1 MKLSSSE
8 NTRQAWRSTALVVVL
23 AAALLGVA
31 SSAFAQAGGGG
42 GGARIGGGGL
52 GGGGAI
58 GGGGGGG
65 GGSSGANANRT
76 YQNSTMVGDAT
87 ITSDIETRRII
98 VVTDDDTNENIKKVI
113 ANLDA
118 PKPQV
123 LINVVFLQVTH
134 ENDLDLGME
143 ASYTGPIA
151 IKTNPTGTATTK
163 FGVAGQLADASSS
176 TAYGAFYKLTGRD
189 IEATIHA
196 LATTNKVEV
205 LSRPSVLT
213 RSNQQA
219 TILVGQNVPTITG
232 SQIAQSTGT
241 VTNLITYRNVGVI
254 LRVTPYITN
263 EGYVEMILQ
272 PEISAI
278 SATTVP
284 IGNGINSP
292 VIDTRAAD
300 TVVVTKS
307 DRTVVIGGL
316 LSDSKNDVDSKVPLL
331 GDIPIIG
338 AAFRRQ
344 NHSHVKSELLIFL
357 TPHVVKTPDDLDQIS
372 QSEQQRLNLAPN
384 TFDKSDV
391 DKFLP
396 RQKN

>member
-1 MKLSSSE
+1 
-8 NTRQAWRSTALVVVL
+8 
-23 AAALLGVA
+23 
-31 SSAFAQAGGGG
+31 
-42 GGARIGGGGL
+42 
-52 GGGGAI
+52 
-58 GGGGGGG
+58 
-65 GGSSGANANRT
+65 
-76 YQNSTMVGDAT
+76 
-87 ITSDIETRRII
+87 
-98 VVTDDDTNENIKKVI
+98 
-113 ANLDA
+113 
-118 PKPQV
+118 
-123 LINVVFLQVTH
+123 
-134 ENDLDLGME
+134 
-143 ASYTGPIA
+143 
-151 IKTNPTGTATTK
+151 
-163 FGVAGQLADASSS
+163 LADLTSS
-176 TAYGAFYKLTGRD
+176 TAYGAFYKLAGRD

-232 SQIAQSTGT
+232 SQIAQTTGT

-254 LRVTPYITN
+254 LRVTPFITG

-272 PEISAI
+272 PEISAL
-278 SATTVP
+278 SATSVP
-284 IGNGINSP
+284 IGNGVNSP

-316 LSDSKNDVDSKVPLL
+316 MSDAKNDIDSKVPLL

-357 TPHVVKTPDDLDQIS
+357 TPHVVQTPDDLERLTQT
-372 QSEQQRLNLAPN
+372 EQQRLNLAPS
-384 TFDKSDV
+384 TFPKSDV

-396 RQKN
+396 QHPN

>member
-1 MKLSSSE
+1 MNFSRFHFPAHAIGVL
-8 NTRQAWRSTALVVVL
+8 AIALV
-23 AAALLGVA
+23 AASGAYG
-31 SSAFAQAGGGG
+31 QARAGGNAGGNINRGGGG
-42 GGARIGGGGL
+42 GGFTV
-52 GGGGAI
+52 

-65 GGSSGANANRT
+65 FGNANGNRT
-76 YQNSTMVGDAT
+76 YQNTTMVGDAT
-87 ITSDIETRRII
+87 ITSDTETRRII
-98 VVTDDDTNENIKKVI
+98 VVTDDETNENIKKVI
-113 ANLDA
+113 ASLDA

-134 ENDLDLGME
+134 ENDLDLGAE
-143 ASYTGPIA
+143 ATYTGPIA
-151 IKTNPTGTATTK
+151 IKTNPNGTATTK
-163 FGVAGQLADASSS
+163 FGVAGQLADMTSS
-176 TAYGAFYKLTGRD
+176 TAYGAFYRLTGRD

-232 SQIAQSTGT
+232 SQIAQTTGT

-254 LRVTPYITN
+254 LRVTPFITN

-278 SATTVP
+278 SATSVP

-316 LSDSKNDVDSKVPLL
+316 LSDSKNDVDNKVPLL

-357 TPHVVKTPDDLDQIS
+357 TPHVVQTPDDLDRIS
-372 QSEQQRLNLAPN
+372 QTEQQRLNLAPN
-384 TFDKSDV
+384 TFPKADV
-391 DKFLP
+391 ENFLP
-396 RQKN
+396 RPAN